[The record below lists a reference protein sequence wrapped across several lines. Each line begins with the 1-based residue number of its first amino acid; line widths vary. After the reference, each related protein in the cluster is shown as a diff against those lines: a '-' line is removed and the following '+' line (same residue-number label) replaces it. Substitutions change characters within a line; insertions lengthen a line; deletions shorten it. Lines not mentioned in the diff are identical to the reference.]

1 MTMQTREEAE
11 AERMAQDEQERRDWF
26 EMMQSE
32 AAFRVFLGL
41 LDEMG
46 ANRVMVTENDM
57 RMRNMADQILDRIA
71 KANPNAYVRLMLG
84 LKNI

>member
-1 MTMQTREEAE
+1 MSIQTAEEAR
-11 AERMAQDEQERRDWF
+11 AERLVQEERERRDWF

-46 ANRVMVTENDM
+46 TSRLMVTEDDM

-71 KANPNAYVRLMLG
+71 KANPNAYVRLMLA

>member
-11 AERMAQDEQERRDWF
+11 AERMAQDEHERRDWF

-71 KANPNAYVRLMLG
+71 KANPNVYVRLMLT

>member
-1 MTMQTREEAE
+1 MTMQTQKEAE

-71 KANPNAYVRLMLG
+71 KANPNAYVRLMLA

>member
-1 MTMQTREEAE
+1 MTMQMSEEAE
-11 AERMAQDEQERRDWF
+11 YERMAQDEQERRDWF

-46 ANRVMVTENDM
+46 VNRSMATPEDM
-57 RMRNMADQILDRIA
+57 RMRNQADQILDRIA
-71 KANPNAYVRLMLG
+71 KANPNAYVRLMLA

>member
-1 MTMQTREEAE
+1 MTMQMREEAE

-46 ANRVMVTENDM
+46 ANRVMVTENDATW
-57 RMRNMADQILDRIA
+57 RIKFSTGSQKQI
-71 KANPNAYVRLMLG
+71 PMPTSG
-84 LKNI
+84 

>member
-1 MTMQTREEAE
+1 MQTREEAE

-46 ANRVMVTENDM
+46 ANRVMV

-71 KANPNAYVRLMLG
+71 KANPNAYVRLMLA

>member
-46 ANRVMVTENDM
+46 ANRLMVTENDM

-71 KANPNAYVRLMLG
+71 KANPNVYVRLMLT